1 MPRLR
6 FLTLPIALAFSS
18 TPAAAELP
26 EGVRAMIDA
35 AIATGDTSKVSTV
48 LELAR
53 STNPDEGETIDAIQ
67 AEWAASQAKKLAEA
81 QAQKE
86 EAIRQAGIFD
96 RWSGEGELGGFH
108 SSGNTDSVGIAAS
121 LKLERK
127 GLEWTH
133 LLRARGDYQRQNGST
148 SREQFLA
155 AYEPRWQFS
164 DDMFI
169 YGLAQYEGDRL
180 QGFDGRYAVS
190 GGLGYKLLD
199 REGLKLSIKAGPAWR
214 LTDFRDGGSA
224 SRIAGLFGADFDWQI
239 VDGLTF
245 TQDANAVA
253 EGGGE
258 VQVLVDGNNTS
269 VNLVTGL
276 DYRISSHLRSRLSYA
291 LDYNSNPPANSV
303 STDTATRFTV
313 VYGF

>member
-1 MPRLR
+1 MLR
-6 FLTLPIALAFSS
+6 ASYLAFPLALVFISS
-18 TPAAAELP
+18 PAVAELP
-26 EGVRAMIDA
+26 EGVRAMIEA
-35 AIATGDTSKVSTV
+35 AIATGDAEKVSTV

-53 STNPDEGETIDAIQ
+53 STNPEDGETIDSIQ
-67 AEWAASQAKKLAEA
+67 SEWAASQAKKRAEA
-81 QAQKE
+81 QAAKE
-86 EAIRQAGIFD
+86 QAIRQAGIFD
-96 RWSGEGELGGFH
+96 RWSGEGEFGGFH

-127 GLEWTH
+127 GLEWSH
-133 LLRARGDYQRQNGST
+133 LLRARADYQRQNGRT
-148 SREQFLA
+148 SREQYLA

-169 YGLAQYEGDRL
+169 YGLAQYEGDQL

-199 REGLKLSIKAGPAWR
+199 QEGLKLSVKAGPAWR
-214 LTDFRDGGSA
+214 LTDFTDGGSA

-269 VNLVTGL
+269 VNLVSGL
-276 DYRISSHLRSRLSYA
+276 DYRITKHLRSRLSYA

-303 STDTATRFTV
+303 STDTSTRFTV